1 MKIFNKD
8 ENEQLAIDYLKE
20 YDVRYKNLI
29 KSECPDFISE
39 KDSIGVE
46 ITLVEFD
53 DFINSF
59 NYKGKTLKEYIRM
72 KGIKPTQ
79 KKELNDINNIIN
91 GKYPSDLKDGIN
103 KFIDEF
109 YYKKGDEI
117 LKLESIEQYKKLDPN
132 TNLFS
137 KSSFPNEIIMEGQR
151 IICPLPSMFWTGQ
164 IVNKYIEAVKV
175 KNQKLSHYK
184 IFDENSLVLIN
195 YTAGLEETLDFEK
208 RIKEIDEIKFDK
220 IFVLN
225 ELFNKQIYEIDL
237 RKS

>member
-59 NYKGKTLKEYIRM
+59 NYRGKTLKEYIRM

-79 KKELNDINNIIN
+79 KKELKLINELIK
-91 GKYPSDLKDGIN
+91 GKYTSDLEDEIN
-103 KFIDEF
+103 KFIDAF

-132 TNLFS
+132 TNLYS
-137 KSSFPNEIIMEGQR
+137 KTSFPNEIIREGQR
-151 IICPLPSMFWTGQ
+151 IICPLPSAFWTGQ

-208 RIKEIDEIKFDK
+208 RIKEIDEIKFYK

>member
-1 MKIFNKD
+1 MNIFNKD
-8 ENEQLAIDYLKE
+8 KNEQFAVDYLKE
-20 YDVRYKNLI
+20 YDDRYKNLV

-39 KDSIGVE
+39 TDSIGVE

-53 DFINSF
+53 GFIDSF
-59 NYKGKTLKEYIRM
+59 NYRGKTLKEYIKM
-72 KGIKPTQ
+72 KGIKPEQ
-79 KKELNDINNIIN
+79 KKEFKGINELIKD
-91 GKYPSDLKDGIN
+91 KYISDLEDEIN

-132 TNLFS
+132 TNLYS
-137 KSSFPNEIIMEGQR
+137 KSLFPNEIIMEGQR